1 MPQQDDIRGQLRE
14 EHESYLAELEALRT
28 ERDEQRCKSRLV
40 ALRHAWAMHALAE
53 ESVVYRAVE
62 AADPIPTPA
71 VGVDARFIEHELI
84 EELFEK
90 LERGRPGTLEWHAR
104 LKVAHELA
112 ARHIEHEHKDLF
124 TRLERQLDADE
135 LRRMLADFREEIGRL
150 AQLEDL
156 KAA

>member
-1 MPQQDDIRGQLRE
+1 MPQHDDIRGRLRE
-14 EHESYLAELEALRT
+14 DHDSYLAELEALRS
-28 ERDEQRCKSRLV
+28 ERDEQRCTSRLRAV
-40 ALRHAWAMHALAE
+40 RHAWAMHALAE

-90 LERGRPGTLEWHAR
+90 LEHGRPGTLEWHAR

-124 TRLERQLDADE
+124 VRLERQLDASE
-135 LRRMLADFREEIGRL
+135 LRRMAGDFSRELDRL
-150 AQLEDL
+150 AQLEEP